1 GESVV
6 GGDRARVASGGGG
19 LRSFGGRAL
28 AGPLAGLARAGQHCP
43 SGLYKPARHGA
54 GDARLCR
61 ARGEAASAEI
71 RGRCPT
77 VSTVRSGGW
86 GHSPQER
93 AKAASEEAK
102 KAVGGLRRRGGQY
115 LQSLPG
121 RGPVVFA
128 KAKMPTAITSHQAQ
142 LWAN

>member
-1 GESVV
+1 MSEA
-6 GGDRARVASGGGG
+6 DVAVIGGG
-19 LRSFGGRAL
+19 LVGA
-28 AGPLAGLARAGQHCP
+28 AIAWGLARAGQHCP

-77 VSTVRSGGW
+77 ASTVRCGGW
-86 GHSPQER
+86 GRSPQER

-102 KAVGGLRRRGGQY
+102 KAVKDRC
-115 LQSLPG
+115 
-121 RGPVVFA
+121 
-128 KAKMPTAITSHQAQ
+128 
-142 LWAN
+142 